1 MKNIR
6 NTIEQELDKLDDKW
20 QALPLR
26 TQVRYVIVLFSC
38 YLILGIGVLVK
49 VCYDLGRENN
59 NSIAI
64 KHIDPPPVVQDG
76 SVGKNAESNANKN
89 QRNGRERE

>member
-6 NTIEQELDKLDDKW
+6 TTIEQELDRLDNKW

-26 TQVRYVIVLFSC
+26 TQVRYVIILFAC
-38 YLILGIGVLVK
+38 YLVIGIGVLVK

-59 NSIAI
+59 TIAI
-64 KHIDPPPVVQDG
+64 KHIEAPPVIRDT
-76 SVGKNAESNANKN
+76 SISHRPEINPNKN
-89 QRNGRERE
+89 QGNGRERE